1 MKYIERTLKGTFGY
15 IRKQRRFEAAKTI
28 LLFIMAF
35 GLFFI
40 GLITLK
46 TEKSLWSVFA
56 VLALLP
62 ACKSL
67 VGLIM
72 LARFSSLS
80 DDKYTLYSDTARDVA
95 TVYENILTTSARSFY
110 SPVIAYASGNI
121 IVLTADNEKEPD
133 VLRAHLEQVLLNAG
147 HNATVKVF
155 TDETLFLNRLK
166 ELSDKYGND
175 GSAKGAGIMETI
187 KAVSL

>member
-15 IRKQRRFEAAKTI
+15 IRKQRRFEIIKT
-28 LLFIMAF
+28 LLLYVMAF

-40 GLITLK
+40 GLLTLK

-67 VGLIM
+67 VGVIM

-80 DDKYTLYSDTARDVA
+80 DEKYRSYSEKATGIATL
-95 TVYENILTTSARSFY
+95 YENIMTTSSRTFFA
-110 SPVIAYASGNI
+110 PVIAYASGNL
-121 IVLTADNEKEPD
+121 IVLTSEGEKEPD
-133 VLRAHLEQVLLNAG
+133 VLKEHIDQVMTNAG
-147 HNATVKVF
+147 HKPTVKVY
-155 TDETLFLNRLK
+155 TDEEAFLARLR
-166 ELSDKYGND
+166 ELSDKYGNETSGRSTD
-175 GSAKGAGIMETI
+175 IMETI